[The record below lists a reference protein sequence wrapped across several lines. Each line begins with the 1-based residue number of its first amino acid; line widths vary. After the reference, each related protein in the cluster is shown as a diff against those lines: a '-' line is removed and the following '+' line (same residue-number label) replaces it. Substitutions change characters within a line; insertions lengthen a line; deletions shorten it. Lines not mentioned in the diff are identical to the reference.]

1 MGRAVVK
8 RLSTLSL
15 FGRFAGPF
23 LVPVEILSAVA
34 RGRGQG
40 RPPGRRVSRLA
51 LDAGKHGRTINATV
65 KNGRPL
71 RGTCAVVALVALLRG
86 PALAAPAFAQSAA
99 GFSSGR
105 VEARGEIAQAVS
117 EAALRFGLP
126 ETWIYAVMRQESGG
140 RPDARSPKGAMGL
153 LQVMPAT
160 WREMSRELGLGD
172 DPFDVR
178 ANVLAGSAYLRRMYD
193 RFGAPGLLGAY
204 NAGPQRYAN
213 HLAGTQT
220 LPRETQI
227 YIQRVAPLLE
237 QPPMTRPVTNV
248 DPRAAGLFVAPSA
261 AGDASIKDQVDRAG
275 MGGLWP

>member
-1 MGRAVVK
+1 MK
-8 RLSTLSL
+8 LLSSLSL

-23 LVPVEILSAVA
+23 LVPVEILSAVV
-34 RGRGQG
+34 RGWGQG
-40 RPPGRRVSRLA
+40 GPRGRRVSRLA
-51 LDAGKHGRTINATV
+51 LDAGKHGRTIDATAKNA
-65 KNGRPL
+65 RPL
-71 RGTCAVVALVALLRG
+71 RGTCAVVALGALLG
-86 PALAAPAFAQSAA
+86 GFALEAPAFAQSAE
-99 GFSSGR
+99 GFPNGLA
-105 VEARGEIAQAVS
+105 EARSEIAQSVS
-117 EAALRFGLP
+117 ESALRFGLP

-160 WREMSRELGLGD
+160 WREMSLELGLGD

-213 HLAGTQT
+213 YLAGTQP

-237 QPPMTRPVTNV
+237 QPLPLTRPIANV

-261 AGDASIKDQVDRAG
+261 KGDSSIKGQADRAG
-275 MGGLWP
+275 TGGLWP